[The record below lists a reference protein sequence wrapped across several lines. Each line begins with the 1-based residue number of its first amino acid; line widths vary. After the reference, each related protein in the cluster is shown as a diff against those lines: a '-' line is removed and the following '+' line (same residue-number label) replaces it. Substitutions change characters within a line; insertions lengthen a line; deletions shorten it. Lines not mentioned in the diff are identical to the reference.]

1 MLIAII
7 SDIHDNIANLKKCL
21 DWCRRNEVEK
31 IIQLGDIT
39 TLETINYLAENFPGE
54 IFMVSGNL
62 EIYRA
67 DELAEYK
74 YKNIRYSGEIDL
86 REIGG
91 LNIGF
96 CHEPKNIKS
105 VQKLASTAPDFIF
118 YGHTHK
124 PWLEHNGETIIANP
138 GNVSGTFHQA
148 TFAVLDTT
156 AKKLDLKIIADLK

>member
-21 DWCRRNEVEK
+21 DWCGQNEVEK

-39 TLETINYLAENFPGE
+39 TLETINYLAKNFFGE

-74 YKNIRYSGEIDL
+74 YKNIRDSGEIGL
-86 REIGG
+86 KKIGG
-91 LNIGF
+91 LTIGF
-96 CHEPKNIKS
+96 CHEPKNIKK
-105 VQKLASTAPDFIF
+105 VLKLTPTTPDFIF

-124 PWLEHNGETIIANP
+124 PWLEHDGETIIANP

-148 TFAVLDTT
+148 TFAVLDTAT
-156 AKKLDLKIIADLK
+156 KKLDLKIIADLK